1 MLGDRWYS
9 SPSLRRQPTLIE
21 HYGPVD
27 TDPASHMWIGA
38 TAATN
43 NTGELTGIY
52 AALQTAQAHAEPGDA
67 VRILPDSM
75 IALCTTTGAWKP
87 KKNKALAGRN
97 AKLLAALKTRGIA
110 VHFTHVRAHRQHHMN
125 ERADRLADL
134 GAQITTHFRG
144 GRPLGRRESY
154 QYTSTLPRPS
164 TVPELPPDTVP
175 D

>member
-67 VRILPDSM
+67 VRILPVSM

-87 KKNKALAGRN
+87 RKNKALAGRN
-97 AKLLAALKTRGIA
+97 AKLLAYSPPSKRAALPCTLYA
-110 VHFTHVRAHRQHHMN
+110 RASSQ
-125 ERADRLADL
+125 
-134 GAQITTHFRG
+134 TTPH
-144 GRPLGRRESY
+144 E
-154 QYTSTLPRPS
+154 
-164 TVPELPPDTVP
+164 
-175 D
+175 

>member
-1 MLGDRWYS
+1 M
-9 SPSLRRQPTLIE
+9 PTLIE

-38 TAATN
+38 TVATN
-43 NTGELTGIY
+43 NTGELMGIY
-52 AALQTAQAHAEPGDA
+52 VALQTAQAHAEPGDA

-97 AKLLAALKTRGIA
+97 AKLLAALKARGIA

-134 GAQITTHFRG
+134 GAQVTTHFRG
-144 GRPLGRRESY
+144 GRPLGRSESY
-154 QYTSTLPRPS
+154 QYTSSLPHPS
-164 TVPELPPDTVP
+164 TDPVLPPDTVP